1 MIQKRLIKFY
11 FFQIKVFP
19 RLTKCTFHRYGS
31 SGDVQK
37 HDAMCILPINIVNE
51 KVYIFL
57 WFWFYFL
64 AIITA
69 FALVF
74 RALTIFNSSTRV
86 FATHSHCRLASEDAI
101 REVLRYGSVGDWFL
115 LDLLAKNIDP
125 INFRDLILD
134 LKDKLELT
142 KDPKNGI

>member
-1 MIQKRLIKFY
+1 M
-11 FFQIKVFP
+11 
-19 RLTKCTFHRYGS
+19 
-31 SGDVQK
+31 QK

-57 WFWFYFL
+57 WFWFYIL
-64 AIITA
+64 AIVTA
-69 FALVF
+69 FALIF
-74 RALTIFNSSTRV
+74 RALIIFNPRLRV
-86 FATHSHCRLASEDAI
+86 IATHTHCRLANPDYI
-101 REVLRYGSVGDWFL
+101 REVLRYGRVGDWFL

-125 INFRDLILD
+125 INFRDLIID